1 MSKVCIYVL
10 SEILRGQCRTIVRT
24 LLICILV
31 AQTFSYRLH
40 PRYEILNQHR
50 SNMKEELSPGLS
62 TEDDLW
68 EPVLTTIKKRSRNV
82 IPPPKAP
89 ANFVDPEEVKRYL
102 YALNDY
108 FIAIGRPSVLLVL
121 IENWYL
127 KKQLLWADD
136 LQLFWQF
143 TTRSP
148 SGVDKIKPCLMAMLH
163 STHDV

>member
-1 MSKVCIYVL
+1 MNKVYIYVN

-40 PRYEILNQHR
+40 PQYDILNQHQ
-50 SNMKEELSPGLS
+50 SNMEEELSPRLS

-68 EPVLTTIKKRSRNV
+68 GPVLTTIKKRSRNV

-108 FIAIGRPSVLLVL
+108 FIAIGRPRLVIVYKFHNPILLFFL
-121 IENWYL
+121 ISRVTFGPYKL
-127 KKQLLWADD
+127 I
-136 LQLFWQF
+136 
-143 TTRSP
+143 P
-148 SGVDKIKPCLMAMLH
+148 SD
-163 STHDV
+163 S